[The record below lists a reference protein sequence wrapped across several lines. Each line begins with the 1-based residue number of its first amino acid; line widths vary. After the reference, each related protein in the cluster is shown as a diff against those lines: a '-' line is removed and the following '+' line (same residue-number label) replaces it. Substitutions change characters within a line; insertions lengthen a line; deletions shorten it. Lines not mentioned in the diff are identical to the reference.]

1 VIQTDIEPL
10 VDTDSL
16 DLLSDTLD
24 CPLTS
29 VPKVL
34 YTFFCFPL
42 VQSVFEGLVDLGSSD
57 CLLDSVF
64 ITRNKLPTQEI
75 APIPIALING
85 TVNTY
90 ITRVVSL
97 LINLSCGYVCTSKS
111 YMIKLEGTY
120 LAVLGY
126 SWLVHCNST
135 IDWAKGTISCKKS
148 T

>member
-1 VIQTDIEPL
+1 M
-10 VDTDSL
+10 

-24 CPLTS
+24 CSLTS

-34 YTFFCFPL
+34 YTFLCFPL

-97 LINLSCGYVCTSKS
+97 LINLSYGYVCTSKS

-126 SWLVHCNST
+126 SWLVYCNST